1 MLELFRVLLPT
12 MATLFQRHDLVFEN
26 LLLRRQLQIA
36 LRSRPRPHLNHD
48 RPIAASACSLRHQ
61 GRRSGTVES
70 PSDLSLA
77 VSTTSTSE

>member
-36 LRSRPRPHLNHD
+36 LRSRPRPHRL
-48 RPIAASACSLRHQ
+48 
-61 GRRSGTVES
+61 ES
-70 PSDLSLA
+70 
-77 VSTTSTSE
+77 